1 MESTQ
6 RTTPEAK
13 YPPTYNP
20 HLLPELVAK
29 PWMKQPSLA
38 ITLLNCKV
46 IDTEAGRLLDGLRT
60 VKLEGGKVVSIE
72 KTDLS
77 IAAEGSVVD
86 VKGRYICPGLIDCHV
101 HIIHTPGEASI
112 ASMRIVPRELVTLRS
127 TYVLKS
133 MLKRGFTT
141 IRDLGG
147 ANKMIANAI
156 EEGLIEGPRL
166 FQCGY
171 VISQTGGHG
180 DSLPGVSGG
189 NGEGCCG
196 HVYSSGRTADGV
208 PAVLKAVREELKGGA
223 DFIKLM
229 IGGGVASPYDA
240 LESVQFTKEE
250 VRAATETAWNSGKKI
265 CTAHAYTV
273 EAINHAI
280 ENGVKGI
287 EHGNILDIPTAEMM
301 AEKGIWLTPTLATYG
316 AFTRPPFDKHLP
328 PSGMEKNKMVMEK
341 GLESLKIAHDAGV
354 QICFGTDLL
363 NSMHALQTE
372 EFTIRSIVLGSGDIL
387 RQATYNAGKLLGYE
401 GKLGVLQPDAIA
413 DLIVLE
419 KNPLEDIKV
428 LDRPEENLVAV
439 VKEGRL
445 VSGQLPGYPV

>member
-1 MESTQ
+1 M
-6 RTTPEAK
+6 PEAT

-29 PWMKQPSLA
+29 PWLRELSPA
-38 ITLLNCKV
+38 VTLLHCKV
-46 IDTEAGRLLDGLRT
+46 IDTEAGKLLDGMRT
-60 VKLEGGKVVSIE
+60 VKLRAGKIVSIDKGGETANIGGKN
-72 KTDLS
+72 
-77 IAAEGSVVD
+77 VVD
-86 VKGRYICPGLIDCHV
+86 VEGRYICPGLIDCHV

-112 ASMRIVPRELVTLRS
+112 ASMRTVPRELVTLRS
-127 TYVLKS
+127 TYVLES

-156 EEGLIEGPRL
+156 EEGIIEGPRL
-166 FQCGY
+166 LQCGY

-180 DSLPGVSGG
+180 DSLPGISGG
-189 NGEGCCG
+189 SGEGCCG

-240 LESVQFTKEE
+240 LESVQFTRDE
-250 VRAATETAWNSGKKI
+250 VRAATETAWNSGRKM

-273 EAINHAI
+273 DAIIHAI
-280 ENGVKGI
+280 ENGVRGI
-287 EHGNILDIPTAEMM
+287 EHGNILDKPTAEMM

-328 PSGMEKNKMVMEK
+328 PSGMEKNQMVMEK

-372 EFTIRSIVLGSGDIL
+372 EFTIRSIVLESKDIL
-387 RQATYNAGKLLGYE
+387 RQATCNAGKMLGYE
-401 GKLGVLQPDAIA
+401 GKLGVLKPDAIA

-419 KNPLEDIKV
+419 KNPLEDIKI

-439 VKEGRL
+439 IKEGRL
-445 VSGQLPGYPV
+445 ISGSLPAFPA